1 MSARLHDASI
11 CDFRCAFGVLF
22 ALVTADAGEGSRDA
36 HGQGE
41 EGIRDP
47 GNKVDRHDAL
57 EFGKKQKIRWW
68 FR

>member
-1 MSARLHDASI
+1 MPARLYDASV
-11 CDFRCAFGVLF
+11 CDFRYAFGVLF

-47 GNKVDRHDAL
+47 IHMVL
-57 EFGKKQKIRWW
+57 E
-68 FR
+68 